1 MAADIEHTEM
11 GWEYAKKITNK
22 LNNINFR
29 ECPELDEE
37 STITANEKSKD
48 TYNES
53 QSLLQLLLS
62 AVTNDVNNI
71 NTLSENC
78 KNFDEYRRKD
88 NSRESE

>member
-11 GWEYAKKITNK
+11 GWEYAKKIESK
-22 LNNINFR
+22 LHYINSR
-29 ECPELDEE
+29 ECPDLDEE
-37 STITANEKSKD
+37 STITANGKSKD

-71 NTLSENC
+71 ITLADNFENMDADMG
-78 KNFDEYRRKD
+78 KE
-88 NSRESE
+88 NSRTG